1 MMKSKADVKKKC
13 SIKKAAFNYSL
24 LVKPDGTIKILDHC
38 GKPIKQKGRKSLPP
52 IKKVVN
58 TRTLTVMEAK
68 GSQWIYLDPPGL
80 WYPLP

>member
-1 MMKSKADVKKKC
+1 MMRSKADVKTSC
-13 SIKKAAFNYSL
+13 NIKESTFNYTL
-24 LVKPDGTIKILDHC
+24 VVKPDGAIEIMDNC

-58 TRTLTVMEAK
+58 TRTLTIMEAT

-80 WYPLP
+80 WYYLP